1 MLWIELTRKLSEN
14 LKEPFELE
22 FVWRQ
27 QHELSKLDWL
37 NLMREEI
44 SEEDETTLKA
54 IADRLAKD
62 EPPQYIIGWE
72 DFAGLRFKV
81 DERVLI
87 PRPETEELVQMILEE
102 NPHQEALSVL
112 DIGTGSG
119 AIAISL
125 AKACPSWKL
134 TASDLSES
142 ALELAGENAKAN
154 QVQLELVCS
163 DVLDD
168 IAGSFDLIIS
178 NPPYISPDDRDEVD
192 ASVQKFEPDSALYA
206 ENDGYAIYEKI
217 AQQAPQ
223 HLDEAGRLYMEIGY
237 KQGERL
243 KAIFETA
250 FPEKE
255 VSVIKDS
262 FGKDRM
268 LKVC

>member
-1 MLWIELTRKLSEN
+1 MLWIEATKKYTEGLA
-14 LKEPFELE
+14 EPFELE

-27 QHELSKLDWL
+27 IHSLTKLDWL

-44 SEEDETTLKA
+44 SVEDEAALKA

-87 PRPETEELVQMILEE
+87 PRPETEELVQLVLKE
-102 NPHQEALSVL
+102 NAADEALKVL

-125 AKACPSWKL
+125 AKACPDWRL
-134 TASDLSES
+134 TASDLSGA
-142 ALELAGENAKAN
+142 ALKLAQENARDN
-154 QVQLELVCS
+154 QVQLYFIQS
-163 DVLDD
+163 DVMDE
-168 IAGSFDLIIS
+168 IEGQFDLIIS
-178 NPPYISPDDRDEVD
+178 NPPYISPEDKFEVD

-217 AQQAPQ
+217 AAQTPS
-223 HLDEAGRLYMEIGY
+223 HLTATGRLYMEIGY
-237 KQGERL
+237 KQGERT
-243 KAIFETA
+243 KAIFEVA
-250 FPEKE
+250 FPDKKVEI
-255 VSVIKDS
+255 IKDS

-268 LKVC
+268 IKVC